1 MFWTTQ
7 RRTQT
12 HGLWANI
19 IKSIIEKKATTPLKS
34 RGKCLSKENII
45 GNANVNWENTYRFPF
60 LCTTETKLQVFQF
73 MFLHR
78 RIATNDFLFKICL
91 RAESCSFCGEF
102 TETLAHLFWYCKY
115 TKKFWKDINQWI
127 TQNTTLNKP
136 ITFSPL
142 ICLGL
147 IDNISDSLSPNDIF
161 THVSYPPW
169 KLKKRLPLII
179 TIYLPSKTNGAPLNL
194 LILNKS
200 KSSKRRLKVVKKQM
214 QMQST
219 F

>member
-1 MFWTTQ
+1 MFSTTQ
-7 RRTQT
+7 RGTQT
-12 HGLWANI
+12 QGLWANI

-45 GNANVNWENTYRFPF
+45 GNANVNWENTYRFSF

-115 TKKFWKDINQWI
+115 TKKIWKDIYQWI
-127 TQNTTLNKP
+127 TQNTTLNKS

-147 IDNISDSLSPNDIF
+147 ID
-161 THVSYPPW
+161 
-169 KLKKRLPLII
+169 RA
-179 TIYLPSKTNGAPLNL
+179 IYTRKNKT
-194 LILNKS
+194 
-200 KSSKRRLKVVKKQM
+200 RLK
-214 QMQST
+214 
-219 F
+219 